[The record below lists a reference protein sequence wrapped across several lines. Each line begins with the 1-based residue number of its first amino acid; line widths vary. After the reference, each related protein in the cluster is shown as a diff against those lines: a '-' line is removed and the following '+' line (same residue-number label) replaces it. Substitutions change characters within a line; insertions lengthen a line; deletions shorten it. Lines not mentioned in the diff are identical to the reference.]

1 MKASSDP
8 NIPDQKYEVTPLEL
22 LFDLVFAFAV
32 SQLSNHL
39 FTHLSLRGGA
49 ETLVMLRPCW

>member
-8 NIPDQKYEVTPLEL
+8 NIPDQKYEVTPLEH
-22 LFDLVFAFAV
+22 LFDLVFAV